1 MKSTLKIMFLI
12 LTIVATFVTV
22 QNVSAVETT
31 DVTGTIESISYKPN
45 MVVVDGTEIFGIK
58 FNYLCNQ
65 YNICLEQDYP
75 DQVTISYY
83 EFLCQ
88 DGTIKNMASTITVD
102 DATIELRV
110 TD

>member
-1 MKSTLKIMFLI
+1 MFLI

-65 YNICLEQDYP
+65 YTICLEEGDP
-75 DQVTISYY
+75 VTISYY

-88 DGTIKNMASTITVD
+88 DGTTKNMASTITVG